1 MKITKNGFYDVVGYD
16 AINVDVVD
24 GAAVHTPDD
33 YTLEVTENGL
43 RKLQRMERYKI
54 FVNVR

>member
-1 MKITKNGFYDVVGYD
+1 MKITKNGVYDVVGYD

-24 GAAVHTPDD
+24 GAEVATPDD
-33 YTLEVTENGL
+33 YTREITENGL
-43 RKLQRMERYKI
+43 YKLQRMERYKV